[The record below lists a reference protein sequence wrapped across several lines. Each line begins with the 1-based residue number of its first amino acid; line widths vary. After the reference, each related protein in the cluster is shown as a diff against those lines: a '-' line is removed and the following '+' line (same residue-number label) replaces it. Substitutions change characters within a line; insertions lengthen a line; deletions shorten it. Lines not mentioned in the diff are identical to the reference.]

1 MVRSKYHSP
10 TQRRIGVFKLSAEN
24 SVPDDR
30 EVIDAFERYVDE
42 RSTRG
47 VLFAK
52 AVVSISFDGTTI
64 MVVFDPSSVGA
75 SDDAFLGASPFRTL
89 AEFVGTPIAFADEDG
104 HRLRSRVEKVHVA
117 LADGQDLGTM
127 AAADLY
133 RKGTGEEW
141 KPGR

>member
-1 MVRSKYHSP
+1 MS
-10 TQRRIGVFKLSAEN
+10 IEN

-42 RSTRG
+42 RATSG

-52 AVVSISFDGTTI
+52 AVVSISFDGATI
-64 MVVFDPSSVGA
+64 MVVFDPSSAGA
-75 SDDAFLGASPFRTL
+75 SNDAFLAVSPFHTL
-89 AEFVGTPIAFADEDG
+89 AEFVGTPIAFADEEG
-104 HRLRSRVEKVHVA
+104 RRLRSRVEKVHVA

-133 RKGTGEEW
+133 RKGAGGEW
-141 KPGR
+141 KPGL